1 MGRSIEDARSRKNS
15 QRFCLNRELKESGF
29 HTSKSL
35 PIRPLGFIG
44 CLSFPDSRGMVK
56 LIVAFADLSTYV
68 ALPTCANLWMPSEA
82 NCCCHRPAT
91 VAHALAWAPL
101 RFD

>member
-35 PIRPLGFIG
+35 PIRPLGFI
-44 CLSFPDSRGMVK
+44 CSLSFSDYREMLTLV
-56 LIVAFADLSTYV
+56 VAFADLSTYV
-68 ALPTCANLWMPSEA
+68 ALPTCVNLGMPADTSFF
-82 NCCCHRPAT
+82 NIVRI
-91 VAHALAWAPL
+91 VAHALALAPL

>member
-15 QRFCLNRELKESGF
+15 QRFCLNRELKESDF

-44 CLSFPDSRGMVK
+44 CLSFSDSRGMVK
-56 LIVAFADLSTYV
+56 LIVTFADLSTYL
-68 ALPTCANLWMPSEA
+68 AAQLRKSLEA
-82 NCCCHRPAT
+82 FRHQFFKNRPPT

>member
-44 CLSFPDSRGMVK
+44 CLSFSDSRGMVK
-56 LIVAFADLSTYV
+56 LIVTFADLSTYV
-68 ALPTCANLWMPSEA
+68 AVQLRKSLEA
-82 NCCCHRPAT
+82 FRHQ
-91 VAHALAWAPL
+91 L
-101 RFD
+101 F